1 MKKIFLFIF
10 LMFAPIVFAEN
21 NQDYIV
27 DNLKVVRIDKDAT
40 TAREKAITKGQRD
53 AFNIILSRLSIDDTN
68 SMAITDEEI
77 SQMLRSIQIK
87 DEKITD
93 SSYRAT
99 LMVEFSPDYVKYIL
113 NKYRITKFSPTYDSY
128 LIVPVL
134 NEDGVTYLWEKSN
147 RWTNFFNKN
156 VKSSNGIFLVD
167 NDFASKSLIDIGY
180 FKKPNFSNFTNLA
193 ELYGVNNVVAVVGN
207 YNTNDNV
214 IYTKIYVMS
223 NKRTRNATLNYQM
236 QNIDNPDIDFN
247 NASIKIVEY
256 LNGLSDG
263 NANQGETTANENQR
277 SDMYIFAPISSLKD
291 FNNIDKVLKN
301 NKRIINANLKSLE
314 KNLAIYSIKY
324 VDNDIESLITSLE
337 SDGFTVNEKKSG
349 LYIFM

>member
-324 VDNDIESLITSLE
+324 VDNDIESLITSL
-337 SDGFTVNEKKSG
+337 
-349 LYIFM
+349 